1 MRRYTLSAI
10 AVLAGLVASVGPAS
24 AAEPVETA
32 ITEWIAKFDGAPDWS
47 ARFDD
52 LTYDKETDTAILTG
66 LKVAY
71 TATDL
76 TLSFKPIAIVGYA
89 EAADGTFG
97 VDVLTTDGVKAT
109 GDGFDAA
116 LTDVRYKSLGNLTDD
131 FEELID
137 WDPQRP
143 FTSLMRSYA
152 RFLDIRLEH
161 ASIGSMS
168 MTAENNGE
176 QVLVSYEDIALE
188 DWADGKIASI
198 TTGPLT
204 MASAGVAEPFSIT
217 GAGTEARKIDY
228 AAMLR
233 IYDPDQYVGGVGDG
247 IWRNA
252 AEFVGY
258 DTIVFDTPEA
268 RVTFG
273 KVSMEDF
280 RVRQP
285 ERSFND
291 FFDRAMLTPHVQAEP
306 TPEEMRSIV
315 GSLSSFAFGAMS
327 LEDIA
332 VEGRDGGTGRLGEM
346 RLVDVSAEG
355 IGEFSFNDIN
365 VSPPDQGNLIVGRI
379 AFGGIVFPPLQ
390 ALIEAAEAEQ
400 TGEDFDY
407 ARLTTRLAFFEAS
420 DIDVDVPDRP
430 RVRLDKARLNLG
442 NYVGPIPTVMALE
455 IAGTDLPVEA
465 IEEPKARA
473 IWKALGYDRVRG
485 DFGARL
491 AWNESDESITIED
504 FRFALEDVGA
514 LSLSAVLNGLS
525 REALADLEGLP
536 EALAGLSFVRG
547 TLSLENYD
555 ILNRWVDRQAAL
567 TGDEPLALRQRIA
580 VMLAEI
586 TSDVGNAGFQ
596 QQLRQVLEAS
606 IMVPGSVTA
615 TAMPSTPV
623 PLVALGVLAQSAPAS
638 LPDLLGLTIA
648 STSAR

>member
-1 MRRYTLSAI
+1 
-10 AVLAGLVASVGPAS
+10 LAGLVASVGPAS

-71 TATDL
+71 TVTDL
-76 TLSFKPIAIVGYA
+76 TLSFEPIAIVGYA
-89 EAADGTFG
+89 EAADGTFD

-143 FTSLMRSYA
+143 FTSLMRAHA

-332 VEGRDGGTGRLGEM
+332 VEGKDGGTGRLGEM

-430 RVRLDKARLNLG
+430 RVRLDKARLDLG

-465 IEEPKARA
+465 IEEPMARA
-473 IWKALGYDRVRG
+473 MWKALGYDRVRG

-555 ILNRWVDRQAAL
+555 ILDRWVDRQAAL

-638 LPDLLGLTIA
+638 LPDLLGLAIA